1 LKFFYLLS
9 ITMKDINI
17 LVVEDDPN
25 LGQILKEY
33 LDLKGYTTQLA
44 TDGEVGLQQ
53 FETGHFDFCILD
65 IMMPKKDGFTLA
77 KEIRQQDK
85 EIPIIF
91 LTAKSMK
98 EDTINGLKLGAD
110 DYLTKPFSMEELLL
124 RIKAIM
130 RRIKDNQEPR
140 SFEPQHFTMANCSFN
155 YDHLLLKTPVREI
168 KLTTKESDLLRVFC
182 RNLNHTVDRSDF
194 LKEVWKDDSYFNA
207 RSMDVYIA
215 KLRKY
220 LKDDASLQILTV
232 HGQGFKLVTL
242 P

>member
-1 LKFFYLLS
+1 MKS
-9 ITMKDINI
+9 IKI

-33 LDLKGYTTQLA
+33 LDLKGYATELA
-44 TDGEVGLQQ
+44 ADGEAGLRR
-53 FETGHFDFCILD
+53 FETGNFDFCILD

-98 EDTINGLKLGAD
+98 EDTIAGLKVGAD

-130 RRIKDNQEPR
+130 RRTKDKQEQR
-140 SFEPQHFTMANCSFN
+140 TFEPQQFTMGDCTFN

-168 KLTTKESDLLRVFC
+168 KLTAKESDLLRVFC
-182 RNLNHTVDRSDF
+182 KNLNHTVDRSIF

-220 LKDDASLQILTV
+220 LKDDTTLQILTV

>member
-1 LKFFYLLS
+1 
-9 ITMKDINI
+9 MKDINI

-25 LGQILKEY
+25 LGQILQEY
-33 LDLKGYTTQLA
+33 LDLKGYATQLA
-44 TDGEVGLQQ
+44 TDGEAGLQQ
-53 FETGHFDFCILD
+53 FETGNFDFCILD

-98 EDTINGLKLGAD
+98 EDTITGLKVGAD

-124 RIKAIM
+124 RIRAIM
-130 RRIKDNQEPR
+130 RRIKDKQEQR
-140 SFEPQHFTMANCSFN
+140 TFEPQQFAMGNCRFN
-155 YDHLLLKTPVREI
+155 YDHLLLNTPEREI
-168 KLTTKESDLLRVFC
+168 KLTAKESDLLRVFC
-182 RNLNHTVDRSDF
+182 KNLNHTVDRSDF